1 MSEQQTH
8 WTEVNYSE
16 SRTLTPEIQYRR
28 EIFEIFMR
36 TVDSEE
42 SLKVAISCVEQLTQ
56 SSEHVGRLA
65 LIDNP
70 ELSDTDR
77 IAK

>member
-42 SLKVAISCVEQLTQ
+42 SLKVAISFVEQLTQ